1 MWRPAQGVGALPPRV
16 AKTGRGR
23 PCSWWLLVVFF
34 STAAFAETPWSYRP
48 VVRAAAPAVRDAAW
62 AKGDI
67 DSFILAKL
75 EAAGLRPNGD
85 ADRRTLVRRAALD
98 LTGLLPTAPEIDAF
112 LRDPAPDDAAFARVV
127 DAYLAS
133 PRFGERWG
141 RHWLDVVRY
150 ADSVGRTWNAP
161 FTYAWKY
168 RDWVIDS
175 LNADKPYNRFVAE
188 QIAGDL
194 LPAQTVEQRRDQII
208 GTGLLALGA
217 MELPGGQLERFAMDR
232 VDDEIDVVTRAF
244 LGLTVACARCHD
256 HKTEPIAKRDYYA
269 LAGIFSS
276 TRTLS
281 GQGHGGDLTGAGYVD
296 PELLV
301 DLPTRLDAVV
311 GPPKKLPSGIH
322 SMGDAMAL
330 GGGLKQAPRYDLDPH
345 FALGVVEGEARDCAI
360 RIGGD
365 PFEKGEVPARGD
377 LRIPGLPTL
386 PPVPAA
392 ASGRLELARWIA
404 SPTHP
409 LTARVLANRLWQHL
423 FGRGLV
429 RTVDDFGKTGTAPS
443 HPELLD
449 HLATRLLE
457 NGWSMK
463 KTVRELLLSR
473 PYRLSSASAAAA
485 REKDPDNEL
494 YWRMSPRRLELE
506 PLRDTM
512 LQIAGV
518 LKGERPAGIQ
528 VAGYG
533 GKGRAGS
540 TVSLLDLEAPYRT
553 VYLPVLRDKLPDAYG
568 TFDFPE
574 PTQIKGERYVTT
586 SPPQAL
592 FALNSDFAL
601 LTARETAARLIEAGA
616 KKDDEL
622 VRAAYQRVLCREP
635 DASEVAAARELL
647 ASLERQ
653 QGVAVLA
660 QALMATAEF
669 RHVW

>member
-1 MWRPAQGVGALPPRV
+1 MHPVRLLIAVSVACFTCGA
-16 AKTGRGR
+16 RG
-23 PCSWWLLVVFF
+23 
-34 STAAFAETPWSYRP
+34 AEVPWSYRT
-48 VVRAAAPAVRDAAW
+48 VVPAAAPAVRDTAW
-62 AKGDI
+62 AKDGLDR
-67 DSFILAKL
+67 FILAKL
-75 EAAGLRPNGD
+75 EAAGLRPNRD
-85 ADRRTLVRRAALD
+85 ADRRTLIRRAALD
-98 LTGLLPTAPEIDAF
+98 LTGLLPTGQEIDAF

-133 PRFGERWG
+133 PRFGERWA

-168 RDWVIDS
+168 RDWVIDA
-175 LNADKPYNRFVAE
+175 LNADKPYDRFVAE

-194 LPAQTVEQRRDQII
+194 LPAKTVEQRREQIV

-244 LGLTVACARCHD
+244 LGLTAACARCHD
-256 HKTEPIAKRDYYA
+256 HKTEPIAQRDYYA
-269 LAGIFSS
+269 LAGIFYS

-281 GQGHGGDLTGAGYVD
+281 GQGHGGDMTGAGYVD

-301 DLPTRLDAVV
+301 DLPTRLDAPV
-311 GPPKKLPSGIH
+311 GPPKKLPAGIH
-322 SMGDAMAL
+322 SMGDAMGL
-330 GGGLKQAPRYDLDPH
+330 GGGLKQAPRFDFDPH
-345 FALGVVEGEARDCAI
+345 LAIGVVEGEARDCAL

-377 LRIPGLPTL
+377 LRIAGLPAL
-386 PPVPAA
+386 PPVPTG
-392 ASGRLELARWIA
+392 ASGRLELARWMVA
-404 SPTHP
+404 PTNP
-409 LTARVLANRLWQHL
+409 LTARVIVNRLWQHL

-429 RTVDDFGKTGTAPS
+429 RTVDDFGKTGSAPS

-449 HLATRLLE
+449 HLATRLIAD
-457 NGWSMK
+457 GWSLK
-463 KTVRELLLSR
+463 KMIRSLMLSR
-473 PYRLSSASAAAA
+473 TYRLSSASGPAA

-494 YWRMSPRRLELE
+494 YWRRSPRRLEFE

-512 LQIAGV
+512 LQAAGM
-518 LKGERPAGIQ
+518 LKMERPAGIQ

-540 TVSLLDLEAPYRT
+540 TVSLLDLTAPVRT

-592 FALNSDFAL
+592 FAMNSDLAVM
-601 LTARETAARLIEAGA
+601 TARETALRLLEAGE

-622 VRAAYQRVLCREP
+622 VRAAYLRILCRAP
-635 DASEVAAARELL
+635 DDSERVAARELL
-647 ASLERQ
+647 ASFDGQ
-653 QGVAVLA
+653 QGLAVLA

-669 RHVW
+669 RYVW